1 MTLKEGSVLAQY
13 ASFSD
18 QSRGRL
24 YPENPS
30 RSRTE
35 YQRDRDRIIH
45 SSAFRRL
52 EYKTQ
57 VFVNHEGDL
66 FRTRLTH
73 TLEVAQLS
81 RNAADRLM
89 LNPDLSES
97 IALAHDLGHTPFG
110 HAGQTALDECMKPY
124 GGFEHNLQSLRIIDK
139 LEEQY
144 PEYDG
149 LNLTWETREGVLK
162 HCEQSKAHEL
172 GDLGERFFNGTQPS
186 LEAQLVNIADAIAYS
201 THDIDDG
208 LRVGY
213 IDREMLAANV
223 PIYEHYWKEVRHDYP
238 NISRR
243 RQEKEV
249 VRRLIGF
256 LMDDLICTS
265 MANIEAAAPKSVAD
279 VRALKEPLVRFSE
292 GGYEQLRTLKKYL
305 FDNLYR
311 HYKVIR
317 VVNKSAR
324 MIKELFNEYEVH
336 PELLPPHY
344 AERLKGESVQR
355 IAADYISGMTD
366 RYAVLEYKRV
376 LDPTSEL

>member
-1 MTLKEGSVLAQY
+1 MTLKEGSVLAEY

-18 QSRGRL
+18 QSRGRQ

-110 HAGQTALDECMKPY
+110 HAGQTALDECMEPY

-162 HCEQSKAHEL
+162 HCELSKAREL
-172 GDLGERFFNGTQPS
+172 GDLGERFLNGTQPS

-213 IDREMLAANV
+213 IDSEGLAANV
-223 PIYEHYWKEVRHDYP
+223 PIYEHYWKEVQHDYP
-238 NISRR
+238 NVSRR
-243 RQEKEV
+243 RREKEV

-279 VRALKEPLVRFSE
+279 VRALKEPLVRFSD

-324 MIKELFNEYEVH
+324 MIKELFNEYEAH

-344 AERLKGESVQR
+344 AERLAGESVQR